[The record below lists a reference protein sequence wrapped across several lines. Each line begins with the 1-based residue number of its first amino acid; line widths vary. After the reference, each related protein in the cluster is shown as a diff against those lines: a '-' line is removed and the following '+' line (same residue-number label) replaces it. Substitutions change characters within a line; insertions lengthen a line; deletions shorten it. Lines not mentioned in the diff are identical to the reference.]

1 MPATLYGTFP
11 ILLPGKTESISRNG
25 LKRVSGTI
33 VFLSGQDQESVELA
47 ATHGSLFPA
56 TTFRSTDKGYLEMD
70 FDAYSTTGGFVSSF
84 TRATDILNLEKSF
97 ASYTIR
103 EQWIVDTATEFTV
116 IPSSQ
121 NAFGIPST
129 ISAVSLA
136 RRMKK
141 RVISGEVPSGG
152 VSSLALTWITEI
164 ASISRRNFGNFDEV
178 DIVYSQTATVT

>member
-11 ILLPGKTESISRNG
+11 ILLPGKTESVSRNG
-25 LKRVSGTI
+25 MKRVSGTI
-33 VFLSGQDQESVELA
+33 VFLPGQDQEAFELA
-47 ATHGSLFPA
+47 ATHGSLFP
-56 TTFRSTDKGYLEMD
+56 TPTLRSTDKGYFEMD
-70 FDAYSTTGGFVSSF
+70 FEAYTTTGSLFSSF
-84 TRATDILNLEKSF
+84 VRATDVLNLEKSF
-97 ASYTIR
+97 STYSIR

-141 RVISGEVPSGG
+141 RVISGQVPSGG
-152 VSSLALTWITEI
+152 ANSLALTWITEI
-164 ASISRRNFGNFDEV
+164 ASISRRNFGVFDEV
-178 DIVYSQTATVT
+178 DIVYSQTPTVT